1 MFAILYFCNLIQ
13 NSVISE
19 LSTCLKL
26 RDLHQ
31 KELSR
36 LSMKRCNQH
45 WLTGSLYCSVMVS
58 ARDGD
63 GSVRE
68 AMQNL
73 VRHVLENKYSMKKY
87 RNKGDSKKHKE
98 KRKKEIEGLDK
109 TGIKSVRF
117 LSCMHWYLY
126 SRV

>member
-1 MFAILYFCNLIQ
+1 
-13 NSVISE
+13 
-19 LSTCLKL
+19 
-26 RDLHQ
+26 
-31 KELSR
+31 
-36 LSMKRCNQH
+36 
-45 WLTGSLYCSVMVS
+45 MVS

-117 LSCMHWYLY
+117 LCLACTGTFIQEFSTT
-126 SRV
+126 

>member
-1 MFAILYFCNLIQ
+1 M
-13 NSVISE
+13 
-19 LSTCLKL
+19 
-26 RDLHQ
+26 
-31 KELSR
+31 
-36 LSMKRCNQH
+36 
-45 WLTGSLYCSVMVS
+45 MVS

-117 LSCMHWYLY
+117 FMFSCMHWYLY
-126 SRV
+126 IFKSLVVHDFNLMFKNFFLS

>member
-1 MFAILYFCNLIQ
+1 MIRKEKGNLG
-13 NSVISE
+13 
-19 LSTCLKL
+19 LLGY
-26 RDLHQ
+26 RDPVH
-31 KELSR
+31 S
-36 LSMKRCNQH
+36 H
-45 WLTGSLYCSVMVS
+45 WLTGSLFCSVMVS

-87 RNKGDSKKHKE
+87 RNKGDSKKHRE
-98 KRKKEIEGLDK
+98 KKKKEIEGLDK

-117 LSCMHWYLY
+117 L
-126 SRV
+126 